1 MANQNSKP
9 ISVTKFSSKSASSFW
24 YDFDTNFKNGSELDL
39 TKLAAAQRAIG
50 NFVTIVT
57 GKQIPVVFQSNDS
70 SYTDGDR
77 VVIGTKLEDKH
88 FDPAVGLALHE
99 GSHIALTDFSLF
111 KTSYG
116 YATSTLQDTKM
127 ADIAREH
134 GCGDLLTTS
143 ELNNIKG
150 LLNWIEDRRI
160 DYHVYTN
167 APGYRVYYEAMYNRY
182 FNDKIIDKALTTKQ
196 KNKETWDDYMFHI
209 INFTNPNRQLKTLKQ
224 LETIWTLI
232 DLKHINRLHS
242 TNDALLLSCELF
254 KIIKLAVATA
264 NNREEKPKSKPKSDE
279 TKQMQPSDKD
289 DNNNEFVLSDPADD
303 MESDSNE
310 SPQPQNTSD
319 GDESD
324 DTEETNVNDD
334 EEFDVEEELEAVEDE
349 EDEEDEE
356 EEDEPEPMS
365 QRDAD
370 KLNNAIEK
378 QRTFILGKTPK
389 NGRLSKTQ
397 NAMVRAL
404 KESGTESRTV
414 YTGPGKSDPID
425 AIVIKKLTAPIIC
438 SLPEL
443 FVRDS
448 ASFING
454 YQNYKTGGWSN
465 AKRIRENEAAV
476 TQGVILG
483 KQLGSKL
490 QVRNS
495 DKTLKTTRLQSG
507 KIDRRLVAQLGYN
520 NVDVFHKIV
529 TDRFKNYFIHISI
542 DASGS
547 MSGTKFQNAIT
558 SAVAIAQAASMTT
571 GIRVQI
577 SLRGTAQFSNLKEKC
592 ITLYAYDSAHDKM
605 SKIRNLFKYL
615 EIFGC
620 TPEGLAFKSIES
632 DIRIDAKG
640 DECIFINYSD
650 GEPTSINGC
659 AHGYNGVQFTK
670 SVITS
675 YRQLGIDIISYF
687 IHVGG
692 ASHSTAYKFR
702 TMYGPDAQFINP
714 MNMTD
719 VSKTVNRKFL
729 EKAI

>member
-1 MANQNSKP
+1 MAKQTSKP
-9 ISVTKFSSKSASSFW
+9 VSITKFSGKSASSFW

-70 SYTDGDR
+70 SYTDGNR

-99 GSHIALTDFSLF
+99 GSHIVLTDFSLF

-116 YATSTLQDTKM
+116 DTTSVLHNTKM
-127 ADIAREH
+127 ADIARKQ
-134 GCGDLLTTS
+134 GCGDSISTV

-160 DYHVYTN
+160 DYHVYTA

-182 FNDKIIDKALTTKQ
+182 FNDKIIDKALVSRK

-209 INFTNPNRQLKTLKQ
+209 INFTNPNRQIKTLKQ

-254 KIIKLAVATA
+254 KIIKLAVETA
-264 NNREEKPKSKPKSDE
+264 PVNAEKQKQKSNENTQS
-279 TKQMQPSDKD
+279 QSINQSS
-289 DNNNEFVLSDPADD
+289 DNNESAISNSLDEA
-303 MESDSNE
+303 ESDSND
-310 SPQPQNTSD
+310 SPQPQTTPAGD
-319 GDESD
+319 AIDDMDESSVNDLDDASEFD
-324 DTEETNVNDD
+324 DTELDD
-334 EEFDVEEELEAVEDE
+334 DDDTELDE
-349 EDEEDEE
+349 EDNDP
-356 EEDEPEPMS
+356 DPMS
-365 QRDAD
+365 QRDWT

-378 QRTFILGKTPK
+378 QRDFILGKTPK
-389 NGRLSKTQ
+389 AGRLTKSQ
-397 NAMVRAL
+397 SAMVRAL

-414 YTGPGKSDPID
+414 YTGAGKSNPID
-425 AIVIKKLTAPIIC
+425 AIVIKKLTASLIC

-443 FVRDS
+443 FVKGS
-448 ASFING
+448 AEFVNG
-454 YQNYKTGGWSN
+454 NIDYKTCKYSN
-465 AKRIRENEAAV
+465 ANDIREREVAV
-476 TQGVILG
+476 TKGIILG
-483 KQLGSKL
+483 KQLGNKL
-490 QVRNS
+490 QVRNL

-507 KIDRRLVAQLGYN
+507 KIDRRLISQLGYN

-529 TDRFKNYFIHISI
+529 SDRFKNYFIHISI

-547 MSGTKFQNAIT
+547 MSGIKLKNAIT

-577 SLRGTAQFSNLKEKC
+577 SFRGTASLSKLREKC
-592 ITLYAYDSAHDKM
+592 VTLYAYDSAHDKM

-615 EIFGC
+615 DIFGC
-620 TPEGLAFKSIES
+620 TPEGLAFQSIES
-632 DIRIDAKG
+632 DIRKDAKG

-650 GEPTSINGC
+650 GEPTELNEC
-659 AHGYNGVQFTK
+659 APHYNGVQFTK
-670 SVITS
+670 SVINS
-675 YRQLGIDIISYF
+675 YRQLGINIISYF
-687 IHVGG
+687 IYQGYV
-692 ASHSTAYKFR
+692 SERSRSNFKS
-702 TMYGPDAQFINP
+702 MYGPDAQFIDP
-714 MNMTD
+714 INMTD